1 MLLFATFSQSTTY
14 QLQNYNLG
22 SGGTN
27 SASSSNYQLN
37 ASTGEV
43 SSTPP
48 TGSTDKV
55 MPSSIQAQQA
65 NVPLAPTLDNGSNTY
80 YNKLNCIINKG
91 GADASDYTYAIA
103 VSTVSN
109 FASVNYVQS
118 DGTLGA
124 SQVYRSYAAWGGASG
139 SFIVGL
145 APNTT
150 YYVKVAAMQ
159 GQFTNSAFGASAN
172 ASTANPSLTFSL
184 SPSSLNLGSLL
195 AGSVITGGVN
205 IAVGFSTNAGTGGNV
220 YIAGANVGLKS
231 TTTSTTIAAVSAD
244 LSSQSQGFGVQGLTA
259 SQSSGGPLTIA
270 SPYNGSG
277 SVVGAPALTFLP
289 IFSTTAAVT
298 GGSATAAVKAKAATT
313 TPAANDYQEILT
325 FVAAASF

>member
-1 MLLFATFSQSTTY
+1 MLFATFSQSSNY

-27 SASSSNYQLN
+27 SASSSTYRLN

-43 SSTPP
+43 SSTP
-48 TGSTDKV
+48 GSGSSDKV
-55 MPSSIQAQQA
+55 LPSSIQAQQA
-65 NVPLAPTLDNGSNTY
+65 NVPLAPTLDNGGSTY
-80 YNKLNCIINKG
+80 YNKLNCTINKG

-109 FASVNYVQS
+109 FATINYVQS

-124 SQVYRSYAAWGGASG
+124 NQVYRSYAAWGGGSG

-159 GQFTNSAFGASAN
+159 GLFTNSAFGPSAN

-184 SPSSLNLGSLL
+184 SPSTLNLGSLL
-195 AGSVITGGVN
+195 AGSVITGGTD

-220 YIAGANVGLKS
+220 YIAGANVGLRS
-231 TTTSTTIAAVSAD
+231 VTTGTTIAAVSAD
-244 LSSQSQGFGVQGLTA
+244 LTSQSQGFGVRGLTA
-259 SQSSGGPLTIA
+259 SQSSGGPLTIV

-277 SVVGAPALTFLP
+277 NVVGAPTLTFLP
-289 IFSTTAAVT
+289 IFSTSAAVN
-298 GGSATAAVKAKAATT
+298 GGSATAAVKAKAAAT

-325 FVAAASF
+325 FVASASF